1 MWTDAVFMLACVGG
15 CDGLRG
21 QSNAGWE
28 EYVDYIF
35 PDDEK
40 GVGSLKLLENAAKW
54 NANRLLA
61 TVRGATGAAKR
72 KAEDDPDAEDGDGPA
87 GAGSGAGAPG
97 AGVVP
102 VSDADAVNID
112 DI

>member
-1 MWTDAVFMLACVGG
+1 M
-15 CDGLRG
+15 RG